1 MGKDE
6 RRAQLAKMKGSQ
18 RAGLG
23 SSMGSIAFSE
33 GTPASTPMKI
43 QDKREERNLPGT
55 LNTED
60 SVTRLVVQP
69 KPAARDDNLT
79 NVTAF
84 AESTKPHA
92 TPKTVRGVLRMLI
105 KFEGHKFT
113 EDECLVLEE
122 FSRMA
127 R

>member
-1 MGKDE
+1 MAFDE
-6 RRAQLAKMKGSQ
+6 
-18 RAGLG
+18 
-23 SSMGSIAFSE
+23 E
-33 GTPASTPMKI
+33 TPASTPMKKP
-43 QDKREERNLPGT
+43 DTREEQNIPGT

-60 SVTRLVVQP
+60 SVTRLVVKP
-69 KPAARDDNLT
+69 KSAAREGSVT

-92 TPKTVRGVLRMLI
+92 TPKTVREVLRMLI

-127 R
+127 RKNLKT